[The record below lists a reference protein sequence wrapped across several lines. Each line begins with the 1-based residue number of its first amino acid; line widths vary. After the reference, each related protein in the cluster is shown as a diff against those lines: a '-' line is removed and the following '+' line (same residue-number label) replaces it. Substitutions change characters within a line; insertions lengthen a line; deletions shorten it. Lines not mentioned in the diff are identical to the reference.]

1 VSFRKVEQRGDV
13 MLANLLLVP
22 ALLLSCISD
31 LTTKKIPNWLTFSA
45 MGLGFVIYGFNS
57 GLVGIKDSAL
67 GLLLGLGLLF
77 IPFALGG
84 MGAGDVKLLGAV
96 GALKGAEFVF
106 RAFIGSA
113 FAGGA
118 LALMAIIWRGKLW
131 ACLKWSVP
139 ALKALFYK
147 VITRGQL
154 KLEVPPFPAGGIGLP
169 YGVAI
174 SVGTLAV
181 LVWG

>member
-1 VSFRKVEQRGDV
+1 